1 MRTVQARRLLDG
13 DARSVLV
20 RVPLLVREQ
29 VPYVSVP
36 ELALDEE
43 LLECD
48 LKDLA
53 RALAQPVVGRHRVI
67 SGAYFRHE
75 CMEVSLCF
83 TMILLGGFISVKR
96 HRGIVPLI
104 GQKRLKITIPIIR
117 VFGHPSGLRQS
128 RFVMN
133 LVTTR

>member
-75 CMEVSLCF
+75 CMEVCQVSLCF

-96 HRGIVPLI
+96 PGGSCP
-104 GQKRLKITIPIIR
+104 
-117 VFGHPSGLRQS
+117 
-128 RFVMN
+128 
-133 LVTTR
+133 